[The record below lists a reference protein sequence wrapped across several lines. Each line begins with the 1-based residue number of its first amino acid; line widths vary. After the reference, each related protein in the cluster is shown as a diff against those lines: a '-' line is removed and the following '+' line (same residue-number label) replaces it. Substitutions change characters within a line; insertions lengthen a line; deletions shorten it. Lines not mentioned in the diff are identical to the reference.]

1 MQDEIWKDVVGYE
14 EFYQVSNNGRVR
26 RKRDG
31 KIYKNR
37 TFTNGYKN
45 VLIYKDG
52 KWHRTGGKSELV
64 HRMVA
69 MAFIPNPNNYP
80 QVNHK
85 DENKENNCVEN
96 LEWCTQKYNNY
107 YGTARERIAKKLS
120 RQIVQANLD
129 GSFVKL
135 WPSAKYAQRNSEH
148 RQCNISRCANHERKY
163 CTYHG
168 YLWIYREEY
177 EEKYGKL
184 TEEQEN
190 A

>member
-1 MQDEIWKDVVGYE
+1 MQEIWKDVVGYE
-14 EFYQVSNNGRVR
+14 QFYQVSNKGRVR
-26 RKRDG
+26 RKRDNFV
-31 KIYKNR
+31 YKPR

-45 VLIYKDG
+45 VLLYKDG
-52 KWHRTGGKSELV
+52 KWHKTGGKSELV

-85 DENKENNCVEN
+85 DEDKENNCVEN
-96 LEWCTQKYNNY
+96 LEWCTSKYNNN
-107 YGTARERIAKKLS
+107 YGTAKARMIAKQS
-120 RQIVQANLD
+120 RPVVQANLD

-135 WPSAKYAQRNSEH
+135 WPSAKYAQRNSNH
-148 RQCNISRCANHERKY
+148 LQCCISKCANHDKGSE
-163 CTYHG
+163 THHG

-184 TEEQEN
+184 TQEQEN

>member
-14 EFYQVSNNGRVR
+14 QFYQVSNKGRIR
-26 RKRDG
+26 RKKDSFV
-31 KIYKNR
+31 YKPR

-45 VLIYKDG
+45 VLLYKDG
-52 KWHRTGGKSELV
+52 KWSRTGGKSELV
-64 HRMVA
+64 HRLVA
-69 MAFIPNPNNYP
+69 LAFIPNPNNYP

-85 DENKENNCVEN
+85 DENKSNNFVDN
-96 LEWCTQKYNNY
+96 LEWCTREYNNN
-107 YGTARERIAKKLS
+107 YGTAKARMMEKQS
-120 RQIVQANLD
+120 YPVVQANLD

-135 WPSAKYAQRNSEH
+135 WPSARSAQRTGLYY
-148 RQCNISRCANHERKY
+148 QCNISRCANHEGNNRTHK
-163 CTYHG
+163 G

-184 TEEQEN
+184 TEKQEN

>member
-14 EFYQVSNNGRVR
+14 QFYQVSNKGRVR
-26 RKRDG
+26 RKRDDFV
-31 KIYKNR
+31 YKSR

-45 VLIYKDG
+45 VLLYKDG
-52 KWHRTGGKSELV
+52 RWHRTGGKSELV

-69 MAFIPNPNNYP
+69 MAFIPNPNNLP

-96 LEWCTQKYNNY
+96 LEWCTQKYNNE
-107 YGTARERIAKKLS
+107 YGTAKERMRTKLS
-120 RQIVQANLD
+120 RPVVQANLD
-129 GSFVKL
+129 GSFIKL
-135 WPSAKYAQRNSEH
+135 WPSAKNAQRVGGYY
-148 RQCNISRCANHERKY
+148 QATISRCANHDGNSRTHK
-163 CTYHG
+163 G

-184 TEEQEN
+184 TQEQEN